1 MYRVE
6 TMDKLV
12 IRDMWEEDI
21 LEVVNIEQVS
31 FSTPWSEQSFLR
43 ELYRKYSLAK
53 VAVFR
58 DKIIGYICADYK
70 LHEACILNLAVH
82 PDYRR
87 RGVATILMNNVI
99 NELKNRGCVFLYLK
113 VRVSNT
119 GAKEF
124 YKRFGFKAESTRK
137 KYYSNPDE
145 DALVMMGRL

>member
-12 IRDMWEEDI
+12 IRDMREEDI

-70 LHEACILNLAVH
+70 LYEASILNLAVH

-87 RGVATILMNNVI
+87 WGVATILMNNVI
-99 NELKNRGCVFLYLK
+99 NELKNRSCVFVYLK

-124 YKRFGFKAESTRK
+124 YNRFGFKAESIRK

>member
-1 MYRVE
+1 
-6 TMDKLV
+6 MDKLV
-12 IRDMWEEDI
+12 IRDMGEEDI

-43 ELYRKYSLAK
+43 ELYRKYSIMK

-70 LHEACILNLAVH
+70 FHEACILNLAVH

-113 VRVSNT
+113 VRFSNT

-124 YKRFGFKAESTRK
+124 YKRFGFKTESIRK